1 MSFSS
6 FEQNSLSRLF
16 IFVIVLLNVNNKII
30 FAGDTELTDSML
42 LSLSR
47 EFTNRSDLRTLA
59 VKLGQDKSKVDT
71 SLTNHQ
77 NDINEA
83 AYDLLKQWRDSKH
96 DATVAYQEICKALK
110 DAKQTFLI
118 SKVLR

>member
-6 FEQNSLSRLF
+6 VLKAEQKRLF
-16 IFVIVLLNVNNKII
+16 IFVIALVNFDNNLI
-30 FAGDTELTDSML
+30 FAGDTPLTDYML

-83 AYDLLKQWRDSKH
+83 AYDLLKQWRDSKY

>member
-1 MSFSS
+1 
-6 FEQNSLSRLF
+6 
-16 IFVIVLLNVNNKII
+16 
-30 FAGDTELTDSML
+30 ML
-42 LSLSR
+42 LSLAR

-71 SLTNHQ
+71 SLTNRQ

-83 AYDLLKQWRDSKH
+83 AYDLLKQWRDSKY
-96 DATVAYQEICKALK
+96 DATVAYKEICQALK

>member
-1 MSFSS
+1 
-6 FEQNSLSRLF
+6 
-16 IFVIVLLNVNNKII
+16 
-30 FAGDTELTDSML
+30 ML
-42 LSLSR
+42 LSLAR

-59 VKLGQDKSKVDT
+59 VKLDQDKSKVDT

-83 AYDLLKQWRDSKH
+83 ACDLLKQWRDSKY
-96 DATVAYQEICKALK
+96 DATVAYKEICQALK